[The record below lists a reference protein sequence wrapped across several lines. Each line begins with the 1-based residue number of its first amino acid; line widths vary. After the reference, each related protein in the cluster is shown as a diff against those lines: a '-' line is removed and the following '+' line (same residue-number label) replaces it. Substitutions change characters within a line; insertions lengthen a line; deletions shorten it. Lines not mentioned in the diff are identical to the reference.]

1 MFSRELTFFFAFVL
15 KDKQIV
21 EMIDAKILNALK
33 GYSIDKSYFRIQ
45 AFTLFLRGKL
55 NFGVMSK
62 MF

>member
-33 GYSIDKSYFRIQ
+33 GYSIDKSHFRIQ

-55 NFGVMSK
+55 NFGVLSK